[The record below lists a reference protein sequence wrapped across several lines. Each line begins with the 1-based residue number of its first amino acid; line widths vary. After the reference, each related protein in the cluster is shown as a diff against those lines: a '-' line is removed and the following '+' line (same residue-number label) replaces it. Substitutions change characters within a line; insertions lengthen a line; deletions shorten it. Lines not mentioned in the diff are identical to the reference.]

1 MNMPTS
7 ISLYELLNNIIVGLA
22 LMFLCLPLDSNLNDQ
37 WWLLFVAYI
46 AGALY
51 SKLNEA
57 SIGLLFSFFLRSLI
71 SLLTKCLA
79 NYYSSPPSY
88 TI

>member
-22 LMFLCLPLDSNLNDQ
+22 LMFLCLPLDCNLNDQ
-37 WWLLFVAYI
+37 WWLLFAAYI

-57 SIGLLFSFFLRSLI
+57 SIGLLFRNLDKLISEAEHKEKNHKNKNILRSL
-71 SLLTKCLA
+71 L
-79 NYYSSPPSY
+79 
-88 TI
+88 